1 MSGTAYNVCRTLSR
15 LMCCMQ
21 AAENIDV
28 QSERLSSSGQAGR
41 AVRGPPGRYNQALQA
56 AGPARATAG
65 TPTTRGLPE
74 SFEGGTDAVHA
85 TRLRDVDIA
94 ALSDADLLAAAEA
107 GVHLHFLHSRLHEN
121 SSLHEYLPRHGFT
134 LPIPYSPLQLE
145 IALYVSVLFVRLRA
159 QIYTA
164 PGGA

>member
-1 MSGTAYNVCRTLSR
+1 MY
-15 LMCCMQ
+15 CMQ

-28 QSERLSSSGQAGR
+28 QSERLSSSSQAGR

-56 AGPARATAG
+56 PGPARATAG
-65 TPTTRGLPE
+65 TSTTRGLPE

-85 TRLRDVDIA
+85 TRLRDVDIE

-107 GVHLHFLHSRLHEN
+107 GVHLHFIDSRLHEYSISDEN
-121 SSLHEYLPRHGFT
+121 TPRHGFT

-145 IALYVSVLFVRLRA
+145 VALYVADLFIYLRA
-159 QIYTA
+159 QMYTA
-164 PGGA
+164 PVRA